1 MPRGSHR
8 TNQRCRGCA
17 VAEWRYAVMLGLT
30 GVIHSGHNINH
41 SKVDSMEWR
50 PGGHSSRGRCSTRGV
65 RTWQH
70 ISLLGASCC
79 RLNMVGVL
87 EIMSSSTR
95 LRLMMAV
102 SSVALGCPGGA
113 AAEADAVLGG
123 QTGAAAAA
131 QQCPAPAAAACARQQ
146 ASCQV
151 QEAGQGP

>member
-1 MPRGSHR
+1 
-8 TNQRCRGCA
+8 
-17 VAEWRYAVMLGLT
+17 MLGLT

-50 PGGHSSRGRCSTRGV
+50 PGGTAAEADVVLGGQ
-65 RTWQH
+65 TWQH

-95 LRLMMAV
+95 VRLMMAV

-123 QTGAAAAA
+123 QTG
-131 QQCPAPAAAACARQQ
+131 QQQPRSSARPPLRPPAPGSKPAAKSRKRGKGPDRKG
-146 ASCQV
+146 S
-151 QEAGQGP
+151 AGAVEVCYVLKLSLCNPG